1 MDTRIVLELR
11 GAKKCDIK
19 ELDLSNCKTGGEI
32 AGLTEEFSALETL
45 DLQNASLANIKLF
58 PKLTSL
64 KKLDLS
70 GNRLSKGLEV
80 LKECSNLSY
89 LSLSSNKFK
98 ELDTLAPL
106 KDLEHL
112 THLEIEEGNEFEE
125 NREELRAKL
134 FETLPNLIYLD
145 GEGRNGE
152 EAKGDES
159 EDDDDDVDDEEDG
172 EEEEDES
179 GDDDE
184 ESDSEEEGP
193 GLAALY
199 DNTANLDEDDD
210 SADFEADD
218 AEAAED
224 DDEDIDDDD
233 EDEEASGSKGVKRKL
248 EDD

>member
-1 MDTRIVLELR
+1 M
-11 GAKKCDIK
+11 G
-19 ELDLSNCKTGGEI
+19 
-32 AGLTEEFSALETL
+32 
-45 DLQNASLANIKLF
+45 
-58 PKLTSL
+58 
-64 KKLDLS
+64 
-70 GNRLSKGLEV
+70 
-80 LKECSNLSY
+80 
-89 LSLSSNKFK
+89 SSNKFK

-159 EDDDDDVDDEEDG
+159 EDDDDVDDEEDG
-172 EEEEDES
+172 EEA
-179 GDDDE
+179 
-184 ESDSEEEGP
+184 DSEEEGP

-218 AEAAED
+218 AEGAED